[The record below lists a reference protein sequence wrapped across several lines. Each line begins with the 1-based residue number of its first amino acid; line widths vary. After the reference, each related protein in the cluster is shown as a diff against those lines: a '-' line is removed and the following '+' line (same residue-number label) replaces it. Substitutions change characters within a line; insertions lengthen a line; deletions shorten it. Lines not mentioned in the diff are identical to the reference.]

1 MLVGDLVV
9 DLDNSER
16 GLGAFGPCFFWLDL
30 VLCFA
35 LKLRLFLVGLEA
47 VHVLAPC
54 SACLDA
60 FYAVK
65 HESLWDLQG
74 FLRLICV
81 LRLLEVHVWDSLAD
95 RRLICSSEFGL
106 VFPPAAIRVFLLS
119 ARLYPM
125 LEGWFLFIQS

>member
-9 DLDNSER
+9 DLDDSER
-16 GLGAFGPCFFWLDL
+16 GSARLVPVFFWLDL

-35 LKLRLFLVGLEA
+35 LKLRLFLVRMEA
-47 VHVLAPC
+47 VHVLSLF

-74 FLRLICV
+74 SLRLICV
-81 LRLLEVHVWDSLAD
+81 LRLLEVHAWDSLAEH
-95 RRLICSSEFGL
+95 RLICSSGFGL
-106 VFPPAAIRVFLLS
+106 V
-119 ARLYPM
+119 
-125 LEGWFLFIQS
+125 